1 MVAHL
6 ARDSFIFAASAG
18 AISQMN
24 TLFSAG
30 DADEHAQRACQAMPP
45 QTHLRN
51 LLPLLLSRITKLRL
65 ASSLPS
71 LSPSVI
77 RVFSMLSSIPTMR
90 CPSKDYSPFSS
101 QRPLIFPSG

>member
-30 DADEHAQRACQAMPP
+30 DADEHAQRACQAM

-51 LLPLLLSRITKLRL
+51 LLPLLLSKITELRL
-65 ASSLPS
+65 ASSIPS
-71 LSPSVI
+71 VSPSVI